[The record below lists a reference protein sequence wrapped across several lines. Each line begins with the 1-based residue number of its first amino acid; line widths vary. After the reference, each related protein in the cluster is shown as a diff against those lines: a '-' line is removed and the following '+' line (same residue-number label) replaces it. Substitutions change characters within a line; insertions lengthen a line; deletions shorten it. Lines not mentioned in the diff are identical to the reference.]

1 VDDAVWERYRERVR
15 ADSPMGRLVDQRRLI
30 EDLLTQAAELD
41 ARVTRVARSLA
52 ADEMRAFLDVLTMMR
67 SSEFA
72 AVSGGAGTD
81 YQEWFAGVARD
92 VEAGKIT
99 LAQQPGI
106 DRMASLLGLSVK
118 CVAAR
123 QLDPVC
129 PAPPEAVR
137 TGPSATVLAAA
148 DPLFRR
154 YSMAQPRVSI
164 GTADEALDTELAEL
178 RDRYTELRERQTEG
192 GEDWRFVQWWCAAV
206 TGSLARSAAI
216 QRRTEVAVREFGL
229 AAAQWDRIGESGQ
242 AADCLTRGAEAALAG
257 GADVDEALAPLLRA
271 LGAPGRPGPAT
282 IGRAQMLVRLAQIY
296 LDVGDHFDAGARAE
310 EAASTLAG
318 LGFDDPAAAGVEA
331 AFGAWLDASGDE
343 GMGALAANRTQARL
357 SAVTEVWAGIT
368 RVRTGLTPGGAAS
381 TGGTDTGGTAD
392 AGRATGVG
400 GAVEVGGAVTE
411 VGGTAGVGG
420 AVEVDGAVTEVG
432 GTAGVDGAVEVG
444 EAVTEVDRTA
454 GVDGAVEVGGA
465 VEIDEAVEV
474 DGVDAAGG
482 TAGAGTAVD
491 AGGTELLERLLEL
504 TGRLGEEAHRVAE
517 ALNGEAAALGLAPA
531 TGEGDRQAVDQA
543 RKDVAA
549 RQAELTAQDQE
560 LNRLQDEY
568 AQAVDTAQLESL
580 LARTE
585 ALDTRVAGSQLT
597 GRGGTAA
604 TVSVLRSDLLV
615 QLGRVDEAAGVLA
628 GAKDR
633 LRRDQ
638 GLADAERRSLL
649 VTVISR
655 AAMAEGRRGDFGR
668 MSELCGEGIGEV
680 EHDRGKVNGP
690 YLQDGY
696 LRFRGHLYD
705 WGVFAAHR
713 VGDHES
719 MLARSELAKA
729 RGVLGWAVSGATLPA
744 HSTPAASLADEQ
756 RFHALTAALASGD
769 AAGSGDSDRGEIAA
783 ERRALWER
791 LMTVRSRSVR
801 NSVAP
806 AFSVAALQSRLAA
819 DEAVIT
825 YHWLAPG
832 TLLAVTIDA
841 GSLVAEKINL
851 DEARRA
857 DLASLVADVG
867 GITGEAP
874 WLERE
879 ARRLGRLLLPSA
891 GRELLAGK
899 ERLIISPH
907 RLLHQLPFHAFGYDG
922 APLIE
927 RFAVSYVP
935 NLTSLLLPAAD
946 AEPARV
952 LALGVSSFADPRLVP
967 LANAGLE
974 AGEVAERYRR
984 AGVPVTLLTDGDVTR
999 ARIDELRER
1008 GELSGF
1014 GVLHLV
1020 THGDDVPVAAPFDAG
1035 LYLPAGRI
1043 DGLEIS
1049 QWRLRAGLVVL
1060 SACYSARRAITGR
1073 GGADQEELFGDE
1085 VLGLQASFFAA
1096 GAREVLGAL
1105 WPVADGPARTL
1116 MVGFHQHLSAG
1127 LATEA
1132 ALRQAMLDARGAGLP
1147 VYYWAP
1153 YKIVRLGPGGSV
1165 HERSSADLR
1174 A

>member
-1 VDDAVWERYRERVR
+1 MSGVSEAVDDAVWERYRERVR
-15 ADSPMGRLVDQRRLI
+15 TDSPMGRLVDQRRLI
-30 EDLLTQAAELD
+30 EELLAQAAELD
-41 ARVTRVARSLA
+41 ARVTRVARGLA
-52 ADEMRAFLDVLTMMR
+52 ADDMRAFLDVLTMMR

-72 AVSGGAGTD
+72 AVSGGMGTD

-92 VEAGKIT
+92 MGAGKIT

-118 CVAAR
+118 GVAAR

-129 PAPPEAVR
+129 PAPTEAVR
-137 TGPSATVLAAA
+137 TGPSAELLADAE
-148 DPLFRR
+148 PLFRR
-154 YSMAQPRVSI
+154 YAVAQPRV
-164 GTADEALDTELAEL
+164 TAGIPDEALDTELTEL
-178 RDRYTELRERQTEG
+178 RDRYLELRERQTDG
-192 GEDWRFVQWWCAAV
+192 SQDWRFVQWWCAAM

-216 QRRTEVAVREFGL
+216 QRHTGVAVREFGQ

-271 LGAPGRPGPAT
+271 LGAPGTQAPAT
-282 IGRAQMLVRLAQIY
+282 IGGVQILVRLAQIY

-318 LGFDDPAAAGVEA
+318 LGFADPAAVGIDA
-331 AFGAWLDASGDE
+331 AFAAWLEADPAE

-357 SAVTEVWAGIT
+357 SAVTEIWAWIT
-368 RVRTGLTPGGAAS
+368 RVRTGLAPGGTTPGH
-381 TGGTDTGGTAD
+381 TAN
-392 AGRATGVG
+392 
-400 GAVEVGGAVTE
+400 
-411 VGGTAGVGG
+411 TA
-420 AVEVDGAVTEVG
+420 
-432 GTAGVDGAVEVG
+432 
-444 EAVTEVDRTA
+444 R
-454 GVDGAVEVGGA
+454 
-465 VEIDEAVEV
+465 I
-474 DGVDAAGG
+474 DAAGTG
-482 TAGAGTAVD
+482 APGITPDGARAAGTD
-491 AGGTELLERLLEL
+491 AAETAPGETANASGTGLLERLSEL
-504 TGRLGEEAHRVAE
+504 TGRLGEEAHRAAE
-517 ALNGEAAALGLAPA
+517 ALTGEAAALGLTPA
-531 TGEGDRQAVDQA
+531 TGEEDRQALDRA
-543 RKDVAA
+543 RQDVAA
-549 RQAELTAQDQE
+549 RQAEMEAQDQE

-568 AQAVDTAQLESL
+568 AQTGDPAQLADL
-580 LARTE
+580 LARTVALE
-585 ALDTRVAGSQLT
+585 ARVLDGHLT
-597 GRGGTAA
+597 ARGGTAA

-615 QLGRVDEAAGVLA
+615 YLGRIDEAAEVLA
-628 GAKDR
+628 GVKDR
-633 LRRDQ
+633 LLRDQ

-649 VTVISR
+649 VTVIGR

-668 MSELCGEGIGEV
+668 MSELCGEGIAEV

-696 LRFRGHLYD
+696 LRYRGHLYD

-713 VGDHES
+713 IGDHES

-729 RGVLGWAVSGATLPA
+729 RGVLGWAVTGA
-744 HSTPAASLADEQ
+744 HNPAAGIPTAGRADEQ

-769 AAGSGDSDRGEIAA
+769 GAGSGDSDRGAIVA
-783 ERRALWER
+783 ERRALWDR
-791 LMTVRSRSVR
+791 LMTVRSRSLPK
-801 NSVAP
+801 SVTP
-806 AFSVAALQSRLAA
+806 AFSVAALQSRLAP
-819 DEAVIT
+819 DEAVIS
-825 YHWLAPG
+825 YHWLSRG

-879 ARRLGRLLLPSA
+879 ARRLGRLLLPTR
-891 GRELLAGK
+891 GGELLAGK
-899 ERLIISPH
+899 ERLVISPH
-907 RLLHQLPFHAFGYDG
+907 RLLHQLPFHAFGFDG

-935 NLTSLLLPAAD
+935 NLTSLLLPATGGEA
-946 AEPARV
+946 ASV
-952 LALGVSSFADPRLVP
+952 FALGVSSFADPRLVP

-974 AGEVAERYRR
+974 ASEVAGWYRR

-1008 GELSGF
+1008 GELGGF

-1049 QWRLRAGLVVL
+1049 QWRLRARLVVL
-1060 SACYSARRAITGR
+1060 SACYSARRAISGR
-1073 GGADQEELFGDE
+1073 GAAGASQEAPQEEPQEEELFGDE

-1105 WPVADGPARTL
+1105 WPVADGQARTL

-1127 LATEA
+1127 LTTEA

-1147 VYYWAP
+1147 MYYWAP
-1153 YKIVRLGPGGSV
+1153 YKIVRLGPGGDLR
-1165 HERSSADLR
+1165 ERS
-1174 A
+1174 

>member
-1 VDDAVWERYRERVR
+1 VDDAMWERYRERVR
-15 ADSPMGRLVDQRRLI
+15 TDSPMGRLVDQRRLI
-30 EDLLTQAAELD
+30 EDLLAQSAELD
-41 ARVTRVARSLA
+41 ARVTRVARAL
-52 ADEMRAFLDVLTMMR
+52 DPEEMRALLDVLTMMR
-67 SSEFA
+67 PSEFA
-72 AVSGGAGTD
+72 AVSGGTGTD

-92 VEAGKIT
+92 MEAGKIT

-106 DRMASLLGLSVK
+106 DRMASLLGLSIK

-129 PAPPEAVR
+129 PAPTEAVR
-137 TGPSATVLAAA
+137 TGPDTAVLAAA
-148 DPLFRR
+148 EPLFRR
-154 YSMAQPRVSI
+154 YSVAQPRVTI
-164 GTADEALDTELAEL
+164 GTADETLDTELAEL
-178 RDRYTELRERQTEG
+178 RHRYTELRERQAEG

-216 QRRTEVAVREFGL
+216 QRHTATAVREFGQ
-229 AAAQWDRIGESGQ
+229 AAAEWDRIGESGQ
-242 AADCLTRGAEAALAG
+242 AADCLARGAEAALAD

-271 LGAPGRPGPAT
+271 LGMPGTPAPAT
-282 IGRAQMLVRLAQIY
+282 IGRARLLVRLAQIY
-296 LDVGDHFDAGARAE
+296 LDVGDHFDAGTRGE
-310 EAASTLAG
+310 EAATTLAG
-318 LGFDDPAAAGVEA
+318 LGFTDPAGPGIEATFAGWLEA
-331 AFGAWLDASGDE
+331 SPDE
-343 GMGALAANRTQARL
+343 GMGVLAANRTQARL
-357 SAVTEVWAGIT
+357 SAVTEIWAGIT
-368 RVRTGLTPGGAAS
+368 RVRMGLTPSAATPARLGATGTDAA
-381 TGGTDTGGTAD
+381 TTTPGGTGD
-392 AGRATGVG
+392 
-400 GAVEVGGAVTE
+400 
-411 VGGTAGVGG
+411 TAG
-420 AVEVDGAVTEVG
+420 T
-432 GTAGVDGAVEVG
+432 GTP
-444 EAVTEVDRTA
+444 
-454 GVDGAVEVGGA
+454 
-465 VEIDEAVEV
+465 
-474 DGVDAAGG
+474 G
-482 TAGAGTAVD
+482 TVVA
-491 AGGTELLERLLEL
+491 GTELLERLLDL

-517 ALNGEAAALGLAPA
+517 TLNGEAAALGLAPA
-531 TGEGDRQAVDQA
+531 TGEDDRQAADRA
-543 RKDVAA
+543 RRDVTA
-549 RQAELTAQDQE
+549 RQAELAGQDQE
-560 LNRLQDEY
+560 LNRLLDEF
-568 AQAVDTAQLESL
+568 AQAEDTAQLESL

-585 ALDTRVAGSQLT
+585 ALETRVLDSDLT

-615 QLGRVDEAAGVLA
+615 QLGRVGDAAGVLT

-633 LRRDQ
+633 LRRDR

-649 VTVISR
+649 VTVIGR
-655 AAMAEGRRGDFGR
+655 AAMAEGRRGGFGQ
-668 MSELCGEGIGEV
+668 MSELCAEGIGEV

-696 LRFRGHLYD
+696 LRYRGHLYD

-713 VGDHES
+713 VGDYES

-729 RGVLGWAVSGATLPA
+729 RGVLGWAVTGATVPE
-744 HSTPAASLADEQ
+744 HSVPEHSVPEQGRADEQ

-769 AAGSGDSDRGEIAA
+769 GAGSGESDRGEMAA
-783 ERRALWER
+783 ERRALWDR
-791 LMTVRSRSVR
+791 LMTMRSRSGKEFVT
-801 NSVAP
+801 P
-806 AFSVAALQSRLAA
+806 AFSVAALQDHLAP
-819 DEAVIT
+819 DEAAIT
-825 YHWLAPG
+825 YHWLSAG

-841 GSLVAEKINL
+841 GSVVAEKINL

-879 ARRLGRLLLPSA
+879 ARRLGRLLLPRE

-907 RLLHQLPFHAFGYDG
+907 RLLHQLPFHAFGFDG

-935 NLTSLLLPAAD
+935 NLTSLLLPRVEAG
-946 AEPARV
+946 PARV

-974 AGEVAERYRR
+974 AGEVAGRYRR
-984 AGVPVTLLTDGDVTR
+984 TGVPVTLLTDGEVTR

-1008 GELSGF
+1008 GELGGF

-1060 SACYSARRAITGR
+1060 SACYSARRAISGR
-1073 GGADQEELFGDE
+1073 GGADEEELFGDE

-1105 WPVADGPARTL
+1105 WPVADGQARTL
-1116 MVGFHQHLSAG
+1116 MVAFHQHLSGG
-1127 LATEA
+1127 LTTEA

-1147 VYYWAP
+1147 MYYWAP
-1153 YKIVRLGPGGSV
+1153 YKIVRLGPAARFAVG
-1165 HERSSADLR
+1165 
-1174 A
+1174 